1 MTWGGKLF
9 FGALGYLIGGPVGLV
24 IGLIL
29 GHLLD
34 RGVDRVKA
42 FNPFRPYAPGEK
54 EQVQDAFFTTVFS
67 IMGHLAKADGRVSE
81 QEIALAKAVMDR
93 MQLSEEQRQRAREL
107 FQQGKADDFPLD
119 EVLARFRHQTRF
131 RKHMILVFLET
142 LLQVALAD
150 GHLDSREEQLLLR
163 VARGLGLPEAQF
175 RQILAMLLAQAQFA
189 GSAGGGAGAGAG
201 PAQSAGPGA
210 LEQAYAVLGVSSAAG
225 QAEIKRAYR
234 KLMSQHHPDRLAA
247 QGVPEEMIRVATEKS
262 AEITRAYDTIKKARG
277 FK

>member
-1 MTWGGKLF
+1 
-9 FGALGYLIGGPVGLV
+9 
-24 IGLIL
+24 
-29 GHLLD
+29 
-34 RGVDRVKA
+34 
-42 FNPFRPYAPGEK
+42 PGEK